1 MLTVILSL
9 LWVSRYFSRYIVNPL
24 WERVISLHAIPRNKQ
39 YNGQTMIFLVLIS
52 SVNNIFSTPKQ
63 ALRDT
68 VLVVTDGFF
77 DGFIFNKIKTV
88 FHIVENIIADFL
100 SFISSKQ

>member
-9 LWVSRYFSRYIVNPL
+9 FLVSRYFSRYIVNPL
-24 WERVISLHAIPRNKQ
+24 WERVISLHDIPRNKQ
-39 YNGQTMIFLVLIS
+39 YNGQTMIYLVLIS

-63 ALRDT
+63 VFRGT

-77 DGFIFNKIKTV
+77 DGLIFNKIKTI

>member
-9 LWVSRYFSRYIVNPL
+9 FPVSRYFFRYIGNPF
-24 WERVISLHAIPRNKQ
+24 WKRVISFHDIPRYKQ
-39 YNGQTMIFLVLIS
+39 YNGQTMIFLALIS
-52 SVNNIFSTPKQ
+52 SVNTIFSTPKQ

-68 VLVVTDGFF
+68 LLVVTDVFF
-77 DGFIFNKIKTV
+77 DGFIFNKIKTI
-88 FHIVENIIADFL
+88 FHIVENLIADFL